1 MADPLRTPE
10 APGVPLRP
18 RVLASTTSHKREA
31 LLPTLAVFA
40 KLGLTDLDLN
50 LHPFIEDGLTAA
62 EAAEALAAHGHR
74 VWAASGGWCD
84 FFQGPP
90 GIEKTFESVARQMAT
105 LERLGVGQLRLF
117 FGRRT
122 IFDYTRVAHDIACRN
137 LMRLSK
143 TYPDTM
149 FVFENHDGASL
160 HPEVC
165 AEILDHVGRTNI
177 RMMFDPINFAKVHV
191 EPMRA
196 LEIVSPFV
204 AHVHLKGL
212 KDGHFCEFG
221 EGQIDLT
228 PIVKT
233 LVDGGYPG
241 SFSVEYEGP
250 DDPTVRLFQSYT
262 RAKNLLNRLMS

>member
-1 MADPLRTPE
+1 MADSNATPE
-10 APGVPLRP
+10 PLDAQLRP
-18 RVLASTTSHKREA
+18 RVLASTTSHKRES

-40 KLGLTDLDLN
+40 KLGMTDLDLN
-50 LHPFIEDGLTAA
+50 LHPFIEAGVTAS
-62 EAAEALAAHGHR
+62 EAAEAIAAHGHR

-90 GIEKTFESVARQMAT
+90 AVEKTFESVAKQMAT
-105 LERLGVGQLRLF
+105 LERLGVHQLRLF

-122 IFDYTRVAHDIACRN
+122 FFDYTRVAHELACRN
-137 LMRLSK
+137 LLRLS
-143 TYPDTM
+143 TDYPDTM

-165 AEILDHVGRTNI
+165 AEILDHVNRPNI

-196 LEIVSPFV
+196 LELLSPFV

-212 KDGHFCEFG
+212 KDGQFCEFG
-221 EGQIDLT
+221 EGQVDLT

-250 DDPTVRLFQSYT
+250 DDPTVRLFQSYA
-262 RAKNLLNRLMS
+262 RAKSLLNRLMS